1 MLGACFV
8 VPVKD
13 NRNVRGDHVGQIEM
27 MKLNVT
33 WESEGEI
40 PWRRISRLCGREAS
54 CYQKLRV
61 KGGGNGF
68 GRRNHELSLSC
79 LWERQLICS

>member
-27 MKLNVT
+27 MKLNDDL
-33 WESEGEI
+33 G
-40 PWRRISRLCGREAS
+40 
-54 CYQKLRV
+54 K
-61 KGGGNGF
+61 
-68 GRRNHELSLSC
+68 
-79 LWERQLICS
+79 